1 MRSHALSR
9 LAQLSSLA
17 AQKRQFAPRLG
28 HVVSLSP
35 SVSVMA
41 LVQTVSFHKIPALI
55 ICSLTHFCQ
64 ARKQLSMLAQALIV

>member
-1 MRSHALSR
+1 MSKLSVWESMRSHALSR

-17 AQKRQFAPRLG
+17 AQKSQFAPRLG

-55 ICSLTHFCQ
+55 ICSLTHFC
-64 ARKQLSMLAQALIV
+64 

>member
-1 MRSHALSR
+1 MISHVLSR

-17 AQKRQFAPRLG
+17 AQKRQIAPRLG

-64 ARKQLSMLAQALIV
+64 GRKQLSMLAQALIV